1 MIRHLACAILV
12 IVAIPNAHGQEQ
24 CKALQQEQSE
34 TLRFHLN
41 QLGPVSQQQ
50 STNET
55 RGTLQDSADQRSA
68 KTIVIQEQSTDETL
82 LGTLQDSA
90 DQRSAKTIVIQEQS
104 TDETLLGTLQDSA
117 DQRSAKTIVIQELDK
132 QAGAAPA
139 AGQNLKQNLD
149 ITLTPQPRAR
159 SIIRT
164 PQQLERSVQLDEAAR
179 LLLEVEGDS
188 RNLAVETELRRL
200 ETPAQVESREGST
213 VRTRRD
219 LVQETVVEES
229 QLALPSA
236 ALQTPIQIEAFEA
249 QQAVTPAAPLV
260 RDELNSDSEFRTENS
275 SKAIVAAPQTP
286 APKKQV
292 RIQESTTAAAT
303 GIQTVKRTRTTRATA
318 GPQTLARKST
328 RSQRRSKA
336 AGGWW
341 AFLPLL
347 LLLPLVGWLGQKLIG
362 GRRTSES
369 IPKGETRSGNPR
381 SVGSAATVDSLGSQ
395 SPGIV
400 DLEIEPAAPT
410 AERAGTSAPAIL
422 RLEDEPTIDFGRQNE
437 STYGATRISAES
449 ETKSESSREF
459 RTTDARSATS
469 DRESDFG
476 RQNESTYGATRI
488 SAESEA
494 EAESSDRDFD
504 LTADLGNESETQR
517 RSEIDLPAD
526 RQESRSEQAEETE
539 AQRFLRSF
547 ERSEQLSLSA
557 GDRQR
562 ETNAESNIVETSRAT
577 VETSRETTSG
587 RTASNAQSQCRVE
600 SQCSSEEARRDDSNA
615 GWERVERPDTGRID
629 AEQATT
635 ARSGETNPRAGQA
648 DDLTRING
656 IGPATAKLL
665 RHSGI
670 TTFGDLFE
678 AGTERLQEILT
689 NGGAKFSM
697 IDPTQWT
704 RQARFC
710 RAGDWTGL
718 ARWQSENRPQE
729 SNSKSNAEARG
740 EIASS
745 NTRSATRDDLTK
757 IRGIGPAACRVLR
770 QNGVVRFEQVAKM
783 SVQELTDLF
792 ADTKSRF
799 QMLDT
804 STWPAQAEALASGL
818 DSEVELLNEINSIR
832 GITTSSSSST
842 PVVQPSPNVDV

>member
-55 RGTLQDSADQRSA
+55 R
-68 KTIVIQEQSTDETL
+68 
-82 LGTLQDSA
+82 
-90 DQRSAKTIVIQEQS
+90 
-104 TDETLLGTLQDSA
+104 GTLQDSA

-200 ETPAQVESREGST
+200 EAPAQVESREGST

>member
-1 MIRHLACAILV
+1 M
-12 IVAIPNAHGQEQ
+12 
-24 CKALQQEQSE
+24 
-34 TLRFHLN
+34 
-41 QLGPVSQQQ
+41 
-50 STNET
+50 
-55 RGTLQDSADQRSA
+55 
-68 KTIVIQEQSTDETL
+68 
-82 LGTLQDSA
+82 
-90 DQRSAKTIVIQEQS
+90 IQEQS

-292 RIQESTTAAAT
+292 RIQESTTAAAI
-303 GIQTVKRTRTTRATA
+303 GIQTVERTRTTRATA

-341 AFLPLL
+341 AFLPLF

-469 DRESDFG
+469 DRESDFDRQNESTYG
-476 RQNESTYGATRI
+476 ATRISAESETKSESSREFRTTDARSATSDRESDFDRQNESTYGATRI

>member
-55 RGTLQDSADQRSA
+55 R
-68 KTIVIQEQSTDETL
+68 
-82 LGTLQDSA
+82 GTLQDSA

-286 APKKQV
+286 APKKQA

>member
-55 RGTLQDSADQRSA
+55 R
-68 KTIVIQEQSTDETL
+68 
-82 LGTLQDSA
+82 GTLQDSA

-469 DRESDFG
+469 DRESDFD
-476 RQNESTYGATRI
+476 RQNESSYGATRI

>member
-55 RGTLQDSADQRSA
+55 R
-68 KTIVIQEQSTDETL
+68 
-82 LGTLQDSA
+82 GTLQDSA

>member
-1 MIRHLACAILV
+1 M
-12 IVAIPNAHGQEQ
+12 
-24 CKALQQEQSE
+24 
-34 TLRFHLN
+34 
-41 QLGPVSQQQ
+41 
-50 STNET
+50 
-55 RGTLQDSADQRSA
+55 
-68 KTIVIQEQSTDETL
+68 

>member
-55 RGTLQDSADQRSA
+55 R
-68 KTIVIQEQSTDETL
+68 
-82 LGTLQDSA
+82 GTLQDSA

-395 SPGIV
+395 SPKIV

>member
-55 RGTLQDSADQRSA
+55 R
-68 KTIVIQEQSTDETL
+68 
-82 LGTLQDSA
+82 GTLQDSA

-200 ETPAQVESREGST
+200 EAPAQVESREGST

-303 GIQTVKRTRTTRATA
+303 GIQAVKRTRTTRATA

>member
-12 IVAIPNAHGQEQ
+12 IVVIPNAHGQEQ

-55 RGTLQDSADQRSA
+55 R
-68 KTIVIQEQSTDETL
+68 
-82 LGTLQDSA
+82 GTLQDSA

-292 RIQESTTAAAT
+292 RIQESTTAAAI
-303 GIQTVKRTRTTRATA
+303 GIQTVERTRTTRATA

-341 AFLPLL
+341 AFLPLF

-395 SPGIV
+395 SPEIV
-400 DLEIEPAAPT
+400 DLEVEPAAPT

-469 DRESDFG
+469 DRESDFD
-476 RQNESTYGATRI
+476 RQNESTYGATQI

>member
-68 KTIVIQEQSTDETL
+68 KTIVIQD
-82 LGTLQDSA
+82 
-90 DQRSAKTIVIQEQS
+90 QS

>member
-55 RGTLQDSADQRSA
+55 R
-68 KTIVIQEQSTDETL
+68 
-82 LGTLQDSA
+82 GTLQDSA

-469 DRESDFG
+469 DRESDFD

>member
-12 IVAIPNAHGQEQ
+12 IVVIPNAHGQEQ

-55 RGTLQDSADQRSA
+55 R
-68 KTIVIQEQSTDETL
+68 
-82 LGTLQDSA
+82 GTLQDSA

-303 GIQTVKRTRTTRATA
+303 GIQTVKRTRTNRATA

-469 DRESDFG
+469 DRESDFD

>member
-12 IVAIPNAHGQEQ
+12 IVVIPNAHGQEQ

-68 KTIVIQEQSTDETL
+68 KTIVIQD
-82 LGTLQDSA
+82 
-90 DQRSAKTIVIQEQS
+90 QS

>member
-1 MIRHLACAILV
+1 M
-12 IVAIPNAHGQEQ
+12 
-24 CKALQQEQSE
+24 
-34 TLRFHLN
+34 
-41 QLGPVSQQQ
+41 
-50 STNET
+50 
-55 RGTLQDSADQRSA
+55 
-68 KTIVIQEQSTDETL
+68 
-82 LGTLQDSA
+82 
-90 DQRSAKTIVIQEQS
+90 
-104 TDETLLGTLQDSA
+104 LGTLQDSA

>member
-12 IVAIPNAHGQEQ
+12 IVVIPNAHGQEQ

-55 RGTLQDSADQRSA
+55 R
-68 KTIVIQEQSTDETL
+68 
-82 LGTLQDSA
+82 GTLQDSA

-395 SPGIV
+395 SPKIV